1 MKELPL
7 ACSLG
12 AEDLETRLARIRE
25 IGADAL
31 LGHGA
36 VDGVHRL
43 RFRADADVRAR
54 LESTVAAEA
63 ACCSFLDIGLE
74 GDGGE
79 LILSI
84 AAPADAEP
92 VAAELAR
99 AFAQGAGTANP
110 NILPSF
116 CVRNALII

>member
-25 IGADAL
+25 IGSDAL
-31 LGHGA
+31 LGHET
-36 VDGVHRL
+36 VDDVHRL
-43 RFRADADVRAR
+43 RFRADAGVRAR
-54 LESTVAAEA
+54 LESVIAAEA
-63 ACCSFLDIGLE
+63 ACCSFLDLGLE

-99 AFAQGAGTANP
+99 AFTRGAGIANS
-110 NILPSF
+110 NI
-116 CVRNALII
+116 